1 MFYVSTFLKVGD
13 CTYRF
18 YTRVNTSNVGLDIPG
33 IQNSFLSN
41 EELTNKIRSFPKELN
56 LQILTKENALP
67 MEGPFLSLHLIPRQ
81 SFTATTNID
90 LQRAEDSSRL
100 LSPIFTRNYDF
111 RYNLDGY
118 MYYSDSEDTNPTYNQ
133 IFRNGITEEIQFN
146 YVK

>member
-1 MFYVSTFLKVGD
+1 
-13 CTYRF
+13 
-18 YTRVNTSNVGLDIPG
+18 
-33 IQNSFLSN
+33 
-41 EELTNKIRSFPKELN
+41 
-56 LQILTKENALP
+56 

-133 IFRNGITEEIQFN
+133 IFRNGILEIVTNRSISLHSHNVDNIRGSEIILELIQAIPRFIEFYKN
-146 YVK
+146 IGINTDIYGFLSFYNIKSHKLHTGEGISPE